1 MKKVKKIVL
10 YAVIAIAVIGS
21 SIVMKNKLASS
32 AATESVAVNK
42 RITAVEAQEV
52 KAVEKNLSD
61 TYKANLEAKE
71 QGSVVSKVSSK
82 IIKVAFEN
90 GQYVNAGDTLI
101 VLDDQDIQNSIE
113 SAQSQLGVTQQQL
126 NSAEASLEKI
136 KLNLDDTQRTYD
148 RQKIL
153 LESGAISKV
162 DFDSAEK
169 ALNSAKADYKS
180 GLASIESAKANI
192 ALQNVTIAN
201 YQDSLKNTVIKAP
214 ISAVVSDKNVTI
226 GQMASSG
233 TVLAKV
239 NDISSIYATIQIPQ
253 EKISSV
259 KIGQPANITISGND
273 KVYNGAV
280 KTIDVVADSTARV
293 FNCKVQI
300 NNSDK
305 TLYPGVFTKV
315 DLISEQKTQIISVPI
330 NALVGS
336 EGDYSVFVN
345 DNGIVKKQKVTIGET
360 DENNVEI
367 TSGIKNGDII
377 ICSNTSTLQDG
388 DEIDA
393 VFNENNIS
401 EEENSKQ
408 NGDNAEMA
416 SKQEE

>member
-113 SAQSQLGVTQQQL
+113 SAQSQLNVIQQQL

-136 KLNLDDTQRTYD
+136 KLNLDDAQRTYD
-148 RQKIL
+148 RQKTL
-153 LESGAISKV
+153 FESGAISKV

-180 GLASIESAKANI
+180 GLTSIESAKANI
-192 ALQNVTIAN
+192 ALQNVTISN

-214 ISAVVSDKNVTI
+214 ISGVVSDKNVTI
-226 GQMASSG
+226 GQMTSPG

-239 NDISSIYATIQIPQ
+239 NDISSVYATIQIPQ

-259 KIGQPANITISGND
+259 KIGQPANIAISGSD
-273 KVYNGAV
+273 KVYSGAV
-280 KTIDVVADSTARV
+280 KTIDVVADPTARV

-300 NNSDK
+300 DNSDK
-305 TLYPGVFTKV
+305 TLYPGTFAKV

-345 DNGIVKKQKVTIGET
+345 DNGIAKKQKVTIGET

-367 TSGIKNGDII
+367 TSGIENGNII

-388 DEIDA
+388 DEID
-393 VFNENNIS
+393 VVSSENSTS

-408 NGDNAEMA
+408 NGDNAEAA
-416 SKQEE
+416 SR